1 MKKLTFTL
9 IAIVFISVI
18 LSSCMTQKTTHTKM
32 GDNHIYSK
40 YEKVS
45 VYDNESGSELGY
57 IQVND
62 VYILVDEPFE
72 MYEYVTVT
80 NDDGESNTV
89 KEWTEYEV
97 LVQVNYEEFH
107 IDSSVKSKFFI
118 EDCFGKAGQSDIT
131 IDYEII
137 QTDDKLAV
145 VALKNKGDYINFEYY
160 YQRSNYEPTAKIRAE
175 YNESTQS
182 RKPINTPDEITSTQ
196 TPIDRR
202 PDHTACRILIFF
214 FAVNTAGF
222 FIAFIVMLN
231 VNRNLRQRLKFR

>member
-1 MKKLTFTL
+1 MKKMTIAL
-9 IAIVFISVI
+9 ISIIFISVI

-32 GDNHIYSK
+32 GDNHVYSK

-45 VYDNESGSELGY
+45 VYDNESGAELGY
-57 IQVND
+57 VQVND
-62 VYILVDEPFE
+62 VYILVDEPFK
-72 MYEYVTVT
+72 MYEYTTVT
-80 NDDGESNTV
+80 NDNGETETV
-89 KEWTEYEV
+89 KEWTDYEV

-107 IDSSVKSKFFI
+107 IDSSVKSKLYI

-175 YNESTQS
+175 YNESTES
-182 RKPINTPDEITSTQ
+182 NKPVNTPDEIIPTK
-196 TPIDRR
+196 TPINKKT
-202 PDHTACRILIFF
+202 DHTSCKILIFF
-214 FAVNTAGF
+214 FALNTAGF
-222 FIAFIVMLN
+222 FVAFIVMLN
-231 VNRNLRQRLKFR
+231 VNNKLRRKLKFR